1 MCKKG
6 RAEGDTAGHLPFSPA
21 LPRFPPAQP
30 SAQEPRP
37 PPAPV
42 PSHSVLV
49 LGVGSRDTRPGRG
62 AGEVAT
68 GPADGTPTPGVHQF
82 AREPTGP
89 RPRPLHS
96 PPHPTRIALSGTG
109 GTRARLFLLLRHLSA
124 WATRGSTVLRPA
136 LLLQIPSCTAQPVGH
151 QYSGTLT
158 FLQIPTS
165 TAPPR
170 GQRNPCPTLLK
181 EPRLRFCLDRG
192 ERVPL
197 RCRAARALP
206 LPAPV
211 PVLAPGPAAPPA
223 KGCGKATVLS
233 DPRLLAPESRA
244 QDARPPERPG
254 ERCVGFGR
262 EAWNL

>member
-68 GPADGTPTPGVHQF
+68 GPADGTPIPGVHQF

-96 PPHPTRIALSGTG
+96 PPPPDAHSALGDRRDPRAPLSPPPT
-109 GTRARLFLLLRHLSA
+109 
-124 WATRGSTVLRPA
+124 PK
-136 LLLQIPSCTAQPVGH
+136 CVGH
-151 QYSGTLT
+151 AGVDSPQ
-158 FLQIPTS
+158 
-165 TAPPR
+165 
-170 GQRNPCPTLLK
+170 
-181 EPRLRFCLDRG
+181 
-192 ERVPL
+192 
-197 RCRAARALP
+197 
-206 LPAPV
+206 
-211 PVLAPGPAAPPA
+211 
-223 KGCGKATVLS
+223 
-233 DPRLLAPESRA
+233 
-244 QDARPPERPG
+244 ARPPPTNPIVHCAARGPSVFGYPYFPTNPDEHRASPGPTEPMPHPLKGAATPFLPRPWRARSVEVPSGPGPPIARPG
-254 ERCVGFGR
+254 PCPCPRTGSAACEGMRESHSSVRPSPPGAGEPGPGR
-262 EAWNL
+262 ASSGTSW